1 MGKNTKTPKKRRKTI
16 VEEFC
21 VELDIFSEGDACPEW
36 VYRFRE
42 NLIRGLR
49 SELVRT
55 CRQLKSHG
63 IELKILQPIGIGD
76 KWKYAD
82 IYIPKYDTVVMVTTK
97 PHPAGWLTERARFF
111 TPLCKVYELDGYE
124 APEHIDVLVE
134 KIRSRSE
141 HWKHKKANVK
151 SFNL

>member
-1 MGKNTKTPKKRRKTI
+1 MEKKRETPKNRRNTI
-16 VEEFC
+16 ANEFC
-21 VELDIFSEGDACPEW
+21 VELDIFSEGGNCPEW

-55 CRQLKSHG
+55 CRQLKKLG
-63 IELKILQPIGIGD
+63 LELKILQPISIGG

-82 IYIPKYDTVVMVTTK
+82 IYIPQYDTVVLVTTK

-111 TPLCKVYELDGYE
+111 APLCKVYELDGYE
-124 APEHIDVLVE
+124 TPEYIAELVN
-134 KIRSRSE
+134 KISNRDQYRL
-141 HWKHKKANVK
+141 KP
-151 SFNL
+151 